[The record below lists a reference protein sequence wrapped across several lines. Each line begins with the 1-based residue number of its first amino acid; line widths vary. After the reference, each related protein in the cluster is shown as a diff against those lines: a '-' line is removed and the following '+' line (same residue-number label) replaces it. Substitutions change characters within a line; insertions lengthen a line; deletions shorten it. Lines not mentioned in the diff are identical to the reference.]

1 MSAARRL
8 ALAALLACGAAAA
21 SAQENAAVAPGTAE
35 PAKPPA
41 WEFNASVYGY
51 FPPEDHHYAQP
62 TVTADRGALHLEAR
76 YNYEGFRSGSIWL
89 GYNVSLGKELTLD
102 LTLML
107 GGIFGDT
114 AGVAP
119 GWRFALGYGK
129 LELTSESEYVFDS
142 RDSANNFFFNWSELS
157 LSLADWVRAGLVVQ
171 RTRLYGEGRDV
182 QRGFL
187 VGFAWKKAYATAYLF
202 NPDVDKPSFV
212 LTLGAG
218 F

>member
-1 MSAARRL
+1 MTALIVRTCAVAVAV
-8 ALAALLACGAAAA
+8 ALARSVAFAQAPAEAPVPPAAGANAWSVDA
-21 SAQENAAVAPGTAE
+21 SANT
-35 PAKPPA
+35 
-41 WEFNASVYGY
+41 Y
-51 FPPEDHHYAQP
+51 FVPDANDFVSP
-62 TVTADRGALHLEAR
+62 VVKADRGALHLEAR